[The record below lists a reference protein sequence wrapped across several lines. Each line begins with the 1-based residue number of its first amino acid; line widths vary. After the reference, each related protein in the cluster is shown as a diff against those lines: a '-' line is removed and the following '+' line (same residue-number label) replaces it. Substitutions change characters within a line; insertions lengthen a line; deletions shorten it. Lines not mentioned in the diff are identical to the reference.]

1 MDAEPGVYRI
11 ISEDGALV
19 RDGKDKT
26 SNALAKLD
34 LPAGTKKGWR
44 RWEHYSLKLAAHP
57 ASARQLAHS
66 VAEAIRTPACSPTC
80 AGGARACAANACPA
94 NVSVYSKNE

>member
-34 LPAGTKKGWR
+34 DHEVVKVVECVR
-44 RWEHYSLKLAAHP
+44 REDGL
-57 ASARQLAHS
+57 
-66 VAEAIRTPACSPTC
+66 
-80 AGGARACAANACPA
+80 
-94 NVSVYSKNE
+94 

>member
-34 LPAGTKKGWR
+34 DNEVVKVALP
-44 RWEHYSLKLAAHP
+44 
-57 ASARQLAHS
+57 
-66 VAEAIRTPACSPTC
+66 
-80 AGGARACAANACPA
+80 
-94 NVSVYSKNE
+94 

>member
-34 LPAGTKKGWR
+34 DHEVVKVEECVR
-44 RWEHYSLKLAAHP
+44 RDDGVMRMRIVPKCANKTEEH
-57 ASARQLAHS
+57 ARKS
-66 VAEAIRTPACSPTC
+66 
-80 AGGARACAANACPA
+80 
-94 NVSVYSKNE
+94 